1 MKLDRAGNAKKGIF
15 YGAINK
21 ILTLI
26 FPFIIQTVV
35 IRALGV
41 EYGGL
46 RGLFTSILQMLS
58 LAELGFGSAVVF
70 SMYKPIAEDDTAT
83 ISALL
88 NLYKKVYR
96 VIGWIIL
103 FIGAAIT
110 PFLTYLIKDDY
121 PSDINI
127 YVVFILFLLNTV
139 FSYWLFAYKTSLLSA
154 YQRTDISSNIQS
166 ITYVAMSVLQI
177 VFLLVTKNFYVYLVI
192 AIIFTVVN
200 NIMVSITVDRMYP
213 EIRCAGSVSS
223 DLLKTIRTKVAGL
236 FITQVCGTTRNAFD
250 NIFISMF
257 LGLTQAAM
265 YGNYFYVLTAL
276 KGISSIVVAPLMGG
290 VGNSIATETKEK
302 NLKDMMR
309 LDFLYLLICG
319 WMAICMLCLYQ
330 PFMYLWMGDALMFP
344 MYIVILF
351 PVYFYLLH
359 MGNIRSVYSDA
370 AGLFWENRTRAIVET
385 VANVILNYIL
395 GKYFGAFGILLA
407 TVITIFICGFSWAAG
422 VLFKYYFGHGLLN
435 YFLHQLW
442 YAVITAVIGAVTYYI
457 CVSVSGN
464 DVVGLFIR
472 GGICILVPGM
482 MYFLAYFKTKI
493 FRESIDWMKKI
504 VRR

>member
-15 YGAINK
+15 FGAINK

-46 RGLFTSILQMLS
+46 RGMFSSILQMLS

-70 SMYKPIAEDDTAT
+70 SMYKPIAEDDIAT

-96 VIGWIIL
+96 IIGWVIL
-103 FIGAAIT
+103 FIGVALI
-110 PFLTYLIKDDY
+110 PFLPYLVKDEY

-127 YVVFILFLLNTV
+127 YIVFVLFLLNTV

-154 YQRTDISSNIQS
+154 YQRTDVSSNIQS
-166 ITYVAMSVLQI
+166 ITYVGMSIFQI
-177 VFLLVTKNFYVYLVI
+177 VFLLLTKNFYIYLVI
-192 AIIFTVVN
+192 AIVFTVIN
-200 NIMVSITVDRMYP
+200 NILVSITVDKMYP
-213 EIRCAGSVSS
+213 EIRCAGSVSA
-223 DLLKTIRTKVAGL
+223 DLLKTIKTKVAGL

-250 NIFISMF
+250 NVFISIF
-257 LGLTQAAM
+257 LGLTQTAM
-265 YGNYFYVLTAL
+265 YGNYFYVLNAL
-276 KGISSIVVAPLMGG
+276 KGVSSIVLGPLMGG

-309 LDFLYLLICG
+309 LDFVYLLICG
-319 WMAICMLCLYQ
+319 WMSICMLCLYQ
-330 PFMYLWMGDALMFP
+330 PFMFLWMGDRLMFP
-344 MYIVILF
+344 MHIVILF
-351 PVYFYLLH
+351 PIYFYLLH
-359 MGNIRSVYSDA
+359 MGNMRSVYSDA
-370 AGLFWENRTRAIVET
+370 AGLFWENRTRSIVET
-385 VANVILNYIL
+385 IANVVLNYIL

-407 TVITIFICGFSWAAG
+407 TVITIFICGFTWAAG
-422 VLFKYYFGHGLLN
+422 VLFRHYFKQGLMS

-442 YAVITAVIGAVTYYI
+442 YAAITVMIGAITYYI
-457 CVSVSGN
+457 CISLSGN
-464 DVVGLFIR
+464 NIVGLFVR
-472 GGICILVPGM
+472 GGICIVVPGVL
-482 MYFLAYFKTKI
+482 YLLAYFRTNI
-493 FRESIDWMKKI
+493 FKESVSWMKKI
-504 VRR
+504 IRR